1 MKRLIILLLLI
12 CLLLSGCGRKGK
24 LLLEPVYLYYPR
36 AEYDYGAADSV
47 IDYESMDGT
56 GRMGNY
62 QAPLDEYF
70 YGPIDEALVNPFPQG
85 TKLFS
90 AVLRGGEFRIRLSQE
105 AEVLTDAR
113 FTLAAA
119 CLSMTCFDLTSCEHV
134 TVISGAK
141 RVTIP
146 RDGWLLLDDYIP
158 AETTKEE
165 TP

>member
-1 MKRLIILLLLI
+1 MKRLIILLLLV

-24 LLLEPVYLYYPR
+24 LLLEPVYLYYPK
-36 AEYDYGAADSV
+36 AEYDYGTADSV

-62 QAPLDEYF
+62 QALLSEYF
-70 YGPIDEALVNPFPQG
+70 YDPVDEALVNPFPQG

-105 AEVLTDAR
+105 AEALTDAR
-113 FTLAAA
+113 FTLAAT
-119 CLSMTCFDLTSCEHV
+119 CLSMTCFDLTSCERV
-134 TVISGAK
+134 TVISGTK
-141 RVTIP
+141 QVTIP
-146 RDGWLLLDDYIP
+146 RNGWLLLDDYIP